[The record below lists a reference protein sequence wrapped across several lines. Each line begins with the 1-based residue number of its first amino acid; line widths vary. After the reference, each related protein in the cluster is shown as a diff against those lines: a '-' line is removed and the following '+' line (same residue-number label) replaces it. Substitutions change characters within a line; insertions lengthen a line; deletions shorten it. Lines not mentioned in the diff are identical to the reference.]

1 VTGLGLVVSKN
12 INTGNCHVA
21 QLGNKIT
28 TGISHQLKNQAIN
41 KTESFVNNKANTFLN
56 AFGAGRSEVSI
67 GGISTKK
74 LNYSLKTLQPLS
86 EFDVNSKALTFI
98 QAGITSGNGGDSRR
112 TTINLGVGRK
122 LSVLLMAW
130 FLS

>member
-1 VTGLGLVVSKN
+1 VGCSSCRTD
-12 INTGNCHVA
+12 

-67 GGISTKK
+67 GGIL
-74 LNYSLKTLQPLS
+74 LNYWESST
-86 EFDVNSKALTFI
+86 EKALKENVI
-98 QAGITSGNGGDSRR
+98 KRLNA
-112 TTINLGVGRK
+112 RK
-122 LSVLLMAW
+122 RLN
-130 FLS
+130 